1 MRIYQTPG
9 VYHERSDASGGG
21 IAVLRT
27 DVAGFVGIA
36 ERGPL
41 HLAVPVESQRQF
53 DAWFGQP
60 IANGY
65 LAYSARG
72 FFENGGRRVWVVRVA
87 SDAASPAALTL
98 SDALGPAWRVEASSP
113 GVWGNRLTLR
123 INEVRSAQARGAVN
137 AGDPRCVHLP
147 TVAGLT
153 RGSLLELRAAGVSE
167 RAVIESIDAV
177 RSRIRLRTP
186 LATISAGAE
195 PLLEAIAY
203 TVAVL
208 DAGRL
213 IAVFEQLSLVPE
225 HPRYGP
231 AILAMPWQSVDV
243 ESPGAP
249 HRRAADADLA
259 VEFFRVARNRVVPL
273 PPPVVIRELRDALH
287 RGALALLSGI
297 DGRAMPLTGGADGL
311 AGLTVS
317 DFTGGA
323 LAAEASQEAIVAAR
337 RGIAA
342 LAVDEIGVT
351 AVPDI
356 HIRPEPVPQ
365 TAPNPCV
372 PDPCLPVDALAPL
385 PALAVGDSPPRFAL
399 EQIYLVQARLV
410 EHCETRRDRVALLD
424 APLETVSALT
434 FAVNELRDWRQRFD
448 SAFAALYAPWIR
460 VVDPLRMRPGASAR
474 TTRAIPPSGHV
485 AGLLAA
491 TDLKRGVHVPPANV
505 ALAWVQD
512 VVLPIDDER
521 HGLLNAL
528 GVDVIRAL
536 EGRGLRVMGARTLSS
551 DTSWR
556 FLNVRRL
563 VSMVERAIEVAI
575 AWAVFEA
582 NDWRTRTK
590 LSFVVGSFLRELW
603 SRGALV
609 GSAVEE
615 AFFVRCDETNNPPDA
630 RDRGQLL
637 IEVGLA
643 PVVPLEFIVLR
654 IGRDANGFSVNE
666 TDAMPAPAI

>member
-9 VYHERSDASGGG
+9 VYHERPDASGGG

-41 HLAVPVESQRQF
+41 HLAVPIESQRQF

-65 LAYSARG
+65 LAYSVRG
-72 FFENGGRRVWVVRVA
+72 FFENGGRRLWVVRVA
-87 SDAASPAALTL
+87 SDSALPAALTL
-98 SDALGPAWRVEASSP
+98 SDSIGPAWRIEASSP
-113 GVWGNRLTLR
+113 GVWGDRLELR
-123 INEVRSAQARGAVN
+123 INEVRRAQMRGAVDTV
-137 AGDPRCVHLP
+137 DPRCVQLQ
-147 TVAGLT
+147 TVAGLS
-153 RGSLLELRAAGVSE
+153 RGSLLELRAAGSSE

-177 RSRIRLRTP
+177 RSRVRLRSP
-186 LATISAGAE
+186 LGTIAAGTE
-195 PLLEAIAY
+195 PLLETIAY
-203 TVAVL
+203 TISVF

-213 IAVFEQLSLVPE
+213 IGVFEQLSLVPE

-231 AILAMPWQSVDV
+231 AVLAMPWQTVDV
-243 ESPGAP
+243 ESPEAP
-249 HRRAADADLA
+249 RRRVADADLA

-273 PPPVVIRELRDALH
+273 PPPIVVRELRDSAQ
-287 RGALALLSGI
+287 RGALALLTGI
-297 DGRAMPLTGGADGL
+297 DGSAMKLAGGADGL
-311 AGLTVS
+311 AALTVL
-317 DFTGGA
+317 DFTGGTV
-323 LAAEASQEAIVAAR
+323 AADASQEAIVAAR

-342 LAVDEIGVT
+342 LAVDEIAVT

-365 TAPNPCV
+365 IAPNPCV
-372 PDPCLPVDALAPL
+372 PDPCLPGDAAAP
-385 PALAVGDSPPRFAL
+385 PAPPAIGDSPPLFGL
-399 EQIYLVQARLV
+399 DQIYLVQARLV
-410 EHCETRRDRVALLD
+410 EHCEARRDRVALLD

-448 SAFAALYAPWIR
+448 TAFAALYAPWIR
-460 VVDPLRMRPGASAR
+460 VVDPLRMRPGASVR

-491 TDLKRGVHVPPANV
+491 TDLRRGVHVPPANV
-505 ALAWVQD
+505 PLAWVQD

-528 GVDVIRAL
+528 GVDIIRAL
-536 EGRGLRVMGARTLSS
+536 EGRGLRVMGARTMSS
-551 DTSWR
+551 DPAWR

-563 VSMVERAIEVAI
+563 VSMVARAIEVAI

-654 IGRDANGFSVNE
+654 IGRDANGFGVNE
-666 TDAMPAPAI
+666 ADALPAPAI